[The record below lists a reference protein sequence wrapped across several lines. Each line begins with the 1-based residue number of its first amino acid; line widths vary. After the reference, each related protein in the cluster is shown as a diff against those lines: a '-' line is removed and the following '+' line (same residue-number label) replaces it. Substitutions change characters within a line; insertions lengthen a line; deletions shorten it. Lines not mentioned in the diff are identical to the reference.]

1 MIEKDKNNDGKI
13 NDDNIDDYKISN
25 NKIISKRD
33 LIFIF
38 ILLAVSIV
46 IVLVMHFNK
55 RTGYNVRISADGQTV
70 KTLPLDKDDEC
81 VFESDKGY
89 NIVVIKD
96 GTVYVKEAD
105 CPDKI
110 CVNHKK
116 ISNVG
121 DAIICLPHKLVVEIT
136 E

>member
-1 MIEKDKNNDGKI
+1 MNKKDKNNNGKI
-13 NDDNIDDYKISN
+13 DDDNISD

-46 IVLVMHFNK
+46 IVLIMHFNK
-55 RTGYNVRISADGQTV
+55 RTGYNVKISADGQTV
-70 KTLPLDKDDEC
+70 KTLSLDKDDEY

-96 GTVYVKEAD
+96 GAVYVKEAD

-121 DAIICLPHKLVVEIT
+121 ETIICLPHKLVVEIR

>member
-1 MIEKDKNNDGKI
+1 M
-13 NDDNIDDYKISN
+13 NDDIKNSDKLN
-25 NKIISKRD
+25 ENKIITKRD
-33 LIFIF
+33 IIFI
-38 ILLAVSIV
+38 ISLLAVMIV
-46 IVLVMHFNK
+46 IILFMHFNK
-55 RTGYNVRISADGQTV
+55 KTGYNVRISADGKTI
-70 KTLPLDKDDEC
+70 KTLSLDKDEEY

-96 GTVYVKEAD
+96 KEVYVEEAD

-116 ISNVG
+116 ISNIG
-121 DAIICLPHKLVVEIT
+121 ETIICLPHKLVVEIT

>member
-1 MIEKDKNNDGKI
+1 MSDKI
-13 NDDNIDDYKISN
+13 NSNENKIDKKFDDE
-25 NKIISKRD
+25 KIISKRD
-33 LIFIF
+33 IYLIV
-38 ILLAVSIV
+38 ILLAVLIV
-46 IVLVMHFNK
+46 VVLVMHFTK
-55 RTGYNVRISADGQTV
+55 KTGYNVRISADGKTI
-70 KTLPLDKDDEC
+70 KTLSLDKDEEY
-81 VFESDKGY
+81 VYESDKGY

-96 GTVYVKEAD
+96 NEVYVKEAD

-121 DAIICLPHKLVVEIT
+121 ETIICLPHKLVVEIT

>member
-13 NDDNIDDYKISN
+13 NDDNIDDDKIN

-33 LIFIF
+33 LIFIL
-38 ILLAVSIV
+38 ILLALSIV
-46 IVLVMHFNK
+46 IVLIMHFNK
-55 RTGYNVRISADGQTV
+55 RTGYNVRISADGKTV
-70 KTLPLDKDDEC
+70 KTLSLDKDTEY

-96 GTVYVKEAD
+96 GEVCVKEAD

-121 DAIICLPHKLVVEIT
+121 ETIICLPHKLVVEIT

>member
-1 MIEKDKNNDGKI
+1 M
-13 NDDNIDDYKISN
+13 NDDIKNSDKLN
-25 NKIISKRD
+25 ENKIITKRD
-33 LIFIF
+33 IIFI
-38 ILLAVSIV
+38 ISLLAVMIV
-46 IVLVMHFNK
+46 IILFMHFNK
-55 RTGYNVRISADGQTV
+55 KTGYNVRISADGKTI
-70 KTLPLDKDDEC
+70 KTLSLDKDEKY

-96 GTVYVKEAD
+96 KEVYVEEAD

-116 ISNVG
+116 ISNIG
-121 DAIICLPHKLVVEIT
+121 ETIICLPHKLVVEIT